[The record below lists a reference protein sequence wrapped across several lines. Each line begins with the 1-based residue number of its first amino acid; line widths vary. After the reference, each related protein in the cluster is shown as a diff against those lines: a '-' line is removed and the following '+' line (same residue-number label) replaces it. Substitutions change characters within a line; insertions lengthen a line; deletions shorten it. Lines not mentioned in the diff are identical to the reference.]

1 MMRRYLN
8 LFTMLLVLSL
18 LPIAHSETPIS
29 INSSLNSFE
38 HDLDNIHLKLERL
51 SAQWQLSP
59 SDGTLQVHLLKAERL
74 TVELR
79 ESDTPAK
86 AAGGLPEKIT
96 LPLPVSVKQAEIKEV
111 LIISNGE
118 QQILHQV
125 HFNLAANTHSIIL
138 NLSQARTPWGDIHA
152 NVRMGTVKP
161 FPLQGLVQ
169 INKLNDEP
177 DAALEYDFKMAL
189 SGSLEQL
196 RFNADHVLTQHQG
209 KLRLQPTGSAL
220 NTENTVG
227 RISIDGHI
235 SLVEDNPIQMNLA
248 VTDLRTERI
257 GNFPQ
262 SQPNLQAMLNLQAS
276 INGHLQPQPNIQM
289 QIRTT
294 DSYWRNHALEL
305 QASGNWVGNQL
316 QAVAMNAKLAD
327 NELQATGSLGA
338 TDSALNWQAKLRHLN
353 VFSAGL
359 SGDISA
365 NGVLKGSFDNIIS
378 TLKLQASNLQQGSDF
393 SLASMTAEAEMHPSA
408 SGKVFANIQAKTLK
422 IANRPTLDV
431 VADLSGTQVKHL
443 LNITAK
449 NPQQQWL
456 ANFSGGIQTLQAEKF
471 WQGFLQQLSYQGET
485 SITLKA
491 PAPLK
496 LSASHTRLENLR
508 LQFASGMVDIA
519 LLDINQGLLTSR
531 GSISKLRLTDLPE
544 DIFIMP
550 NSLIGSPAFSGDWSI
565 TAQDQINGKFSLML
579 DGGDFTL
586 NKFNAEPIPLGLSKA
601 SFILNIVNGQI
612 DTHLDVAGEK
622 LGTIQAH
629 LNTVI
634 SKTDN
639 GFALL
644 SSSPLKL
651 DANATLSSLAWVP
664 FPHTLADAELDG
676 KINLSAHADGTIA
689 APNFRGKLNGQDLMF
704 NLASQGVAMQQGYFD
719 AVFEQDKLQIERFV
733 WSGETGSIS
742 TSGFIMLNNA
752 QPKLSPKLSL
762 DWKAQEF
769 TALSRTDRLLVL
781 NGSGKTIIQ
790 DNILRISGDF
800 TVQKGLIEIAGEN
813 APTLGEDVV
822 IIGRAEVQKE
832 APLQVLLD
840 NFKINMGDNFALRGL
855 GLDAMLGGQL
865 TLNGMTQEQPN
876 TVGSVVVKRGTFM
889 AYGQLLNIQRGIL
902 NFNGP
907 MDNPGLDIRA
917 MRNTKPVSAGV
928 EITGTAL
935 APTTK
940 LVSTPNVSDTEKLSW
955 LVLGH
960 GLDQAGKNQYAM
972 LSLAAG
978 ALFSSKES
986 VPLQT
991 KIARAAGLDEL
1002 SFTGS
1007 DAETAAVSFGK
1018 RLTSD
1023 LYLSYEKSVSGL
1035 LDVARLTYF
1044 ITPVWQVRG
1053 TSGAESAVDVLYTFS
1068 FK

>member
-1 MMRRYLN
+1 MIRRYLN
-8 LFTMLLVLSL
+8 LFMMLLVLSL
-18 LPIAHSETPIS
+18 LPIAHSEMPIS

-38 HDLDNIHLKLERL
+38 HDLDNIHLKLEHL

-59 SDGTLQVHLLKAERL
+59 SDGTLQVHVLRAERL

-79 ESDTPAK
+79 ASDTSAK
-86 AAGGLPEKIT
+86 AGGGLPEKIT

-118 QQILHQV
+118 QQMLHQV
-125 HFNLAANTHSIIL
+125 RFHLTANTQNITL
-138 NLSQARTPWGDIHA
+138 NLSEARTPWGDIHA
-152 NVRMGTVKP
+152 NVQLGTAKP
-161 FPLQGLVQ
+161 FPVKGLVQ
-169 INKLNDEP
+169 VKKLKNEADT
-177 DAALEYDFKMAL
+177 ALQYDVKTIL

-196 RFNADHVLTQHQG
+196 RFNADHVLAQHQG
-209 KLRLQPTGSAL
+209 KLRLQPAGAVLNPENSA
-220 NTENTVG
+220 G

-235 SLVEDNPIQMNLA
+235 SLADDNPIQVNLA
-248 VTDLRTERI
+248 VTDVRAEQM
-257 GNFPQ
+257 GNYPP
-262 SQPNLQAMLNLQAS
+262 SLLNLQAS
-276 INGHLQPQPNIQM
+276 IHGHLQPQPNLQV
-289 QIRTT
+289 QIVTAS
-294 DSYWRNHALEL
+294 SYWRNHALEL
-305 QASGNWVGNQL
+305 QASANWVNNQL
-316 QAVAMNAKLAD
+316 QALSVNAKLAD
-327 NELQATGSLGA
+327 NELQASGSLGA
-338 TDSALNWQAKLRHLN
+338 ADSALNWQAKLRQLN
-353 VFSAGL
+353 VLSAGL
-359 SGDISA
+359 SGDVSA
-365 NGVLKGSFDNIIS
+365 NGVFKGSFDNIIS
-378 TLKLQASNLQQGSDF
+378 SLKLQASNLHQGNDF
-393 SLASMTAEAEMHPSA
+393 SLASMTAEAEIHPST

-422 IANRPTLDV
+422 IGSRPNLDML
-431 VADLSGTQVKHL
+431 ADLSGTQAEHQLK
-443 LNITAK
+443 ITAK
-449 NPQQQWL
+449 NQQQQWL
-456 ANFSGGIQTLQAEKF
+456 ANFSGGIQTLQAEKV
-471 WQGFLQQLSYQGET
+471 WLGFLQQLSYQGET
-485 SITLKA
+485 SMTLKA
-491 PAPLK
+491 PARIK
-496 LSASHTRLENLR
+496 LSAKHSRFENAT
-508 LQFASGMVDIA
+508 LQFASGMLDIA
-519 LLDINQGLLTSR
+519 LLDINQGQFISQGT
-531 GSISKLRLTDLPE
+531 ISKLLLTDLPE

-550 NSLIGSPAFSGDWSI
+550 NSLLGSPAFSGGWNIS
-565 TAQDQINGKFSLML
+565 AQDQINGKFSLAL
-579 DGGDFTL
+579 DNGDFTL
-586 NKFNAEPIPLGLSKA
+586 NKFNAEAVPMGLSKA
-601 SFILNIVNGQI
+601 SLILNIVNGQTDI
-612 DTHLDVAGEK
+612 NLDVAGEK

-629 LNTVI
+629 LNTAI
-634 SKTDN
+634 SKTAN

-644 SSSPLKL
+644 GSSPLKV
-651 DANATLSSLAWVP
+651 DAHAGLSSLAWVP
-664 FPHTLADAELDG
+664 FPNTLADAELDG

-704 NLASQGVAMQQGYFD
+704 NLASQGVAMKQGYFD

-733 WSGETGSIS
+733 WSGETGSLS

-752 QPKLSPKLSL
+752 QPKLSL
-762 DWKAQEF
+762 DWKAEDF

-781 NGSGKTIIQ
+781 NGNGKTIIQ

-800 TVQKGLIEIAGEN
+800 IVQKGLIEIAGEN

-822 IIGRAEVQKE
+822 IIGRAELQKQ
-832 APLQVLLD
+832 APIQVLLD
-840 NFKINMGDNFALRGL
+840 NFKINMGENFALRGL
-855 GLDAMLGGQL
+855 GLDAMLAGQV
-865 TLNGMTQEQPN
+865 TLNGMTQEQPKA
-876 TVGSVVVKRGTFM
+876 VGSIVVKRGTFM

-907 MDNPGLDIRA
+907 IDNPGLDIRA

-935 APTTK
+935 APASR

-978 ALFSSKES
+978 ALFSSNES

-1053 TSGAESAVDVLYTFS
+1053 ASGAESAVDVLYTFS